1 LPDNGPGATFSK
13 EEIMKIIRTNDAEFE
28 RYFKQIRERGR
39 VFDPEL
45 WTSVGRI
52 VEDVALRGDEAL
64 FDYTAKW
71 DGHVVTAATIE
82 ASPEERKE
90 AAAQVDP
97 EDLAI
102 LRLAAGRIQRF
113 HERQRQEEWSVTDEA
128 GVELGQS
135 ILPLSRVGI
144 YAPGGLACY
153 PSTILMT
160 AIPARIAGV
169 GEIILVTPSRDGQLH
184 PLIAAAAELGGVI
197 RIFKIGGAQA
207 IAALAFGTA
216 SVPRVDKIVGPGN
229 AYVAA
234 AKKMVF
240 GRVAI
245 DMIAGPSEVLIIAD
259 GTGDAAF
266 AAADLLAQ
274 AEHDEMA
281 SAVLLTPDEAF
292 AEDVVAEVTRQLGNL
307 SRKGIASRSLA
318 AFGAAVVTR
327 DLGEAVALANRF
339 APEHLE
345 LMVQNP
351 RQLLPEIRNA
361 GAVFLGIY
369 TPEALGDYMA
379 GPNHVLPTGGTAR
392 FASPLGVYDFI
403 KRTSLLSFS
412 QEALLRY
419 GKQTARFAEMEG
431 LDGHGKSVRLRLLSP
446 VIPPSG
452 R

>member
-1 LPDNGPGATFSK
+1 
-13 EEIMKIIRTNDAEFE
+13 MRIIRTNDSEFE
-28 RYFKQIRERGR
+28 CYFKQIRERGR

-45 WTSVGRI
+45 WASVGRI
-52 VEDVALRGDEAL
+52 VEEVALRGDEAL

-71 DGHVVTAATIE
+71 DGHCVTAATIE
-82 ASPEERKE
+82 ASPEEKKE
-90 AAAQVDP
+90 AAARVQP
-97 EDLAI
+97 EDLEI
-102 LRLAAGRIQRF
+102 FRLAARRIERF
-113 HERQRQEEWSVTDEA
+113 HERQRQEGWSVTDEE

-153 PSTILMT
+153 PSTVLMT

-169 GEIILVTPSRDGQLH
+169 GEIILVTPSRDGLLH
-184 PLIAAAAELGGVI
+184 PLIAAAAEMGGVN

-216 SVPRVDKIVGPGN
+216 SIPCVDKIVGPGN

-259 GTGDAAF
+259 GSGDASF

-281 SAVLLTPDEAF
+281 SAVLLTPDPAF
-292 AEDVVAEVTRQLGNL
+292 AEAVVAEVTRQLEDL
-307 SRKGIASRSLA
+307 SRKDIADRSLA
-318 AFGAAVVTR
+318 AFAAAVVTR
-327 DLGEAVALANRF
+327 DLDEAVALANRF

-345 LMVQNP
+345 LMVQDP
-351 RQLLPEIRNA
+351 RRLLPGIRNA
-361 GAVFLGIY
+361 GAVFLGMH

-392 FASPLGVYDFI
+392 FSSPLGVYDFI

-412 QEALLRY
+412 REALLKY
-419 GKQTARFAEMEG
+419 GKQTARFAELEG
-431 LDGHGKSVRLRLLSP
+431 LDGHGKSVRIRL
-446 VIPPSG
+446 G
-452 R
+452 

>member
-1 LPDNGPGATFSK
+1 
-13 EEIMKIIRTNDAEFE
+13 MRIIRTDDAEFE
-28 RYFKQIRERGR
+28 HFFRAIRERGR

-45 WTSVGRI
+45 WASVGRI
-52 VEDVALRGDEAL
+52 VEDVALQGDKAL
-64 FDYTAKW
+64 FDYTARW
-71 DGHVVTAATIE
+71 DGHCVTAATVE
-82 ASPEERKE
+82 AAPEEKKT
-90 AAAQVDP
+90 AAARVDSKDI
-97 EDLAI
+97 EI
-102 LRLAAGRIQRF
+102 LRLSAGRIERF
-113 HERQRQEEWSVTDEA
+113 HERQRQEGWSMTDEE

-135 ILPLSRVGI
+135 ISPLSRVGI

-153 PSTILMT
+153 PSTVLMT

-169 GEIILVTPSRDGQLH
+169 VEIILVTPSRDGKLH
-184 PLIAAAAELGGVI
+184 PLIAAAAELAGVN

-216 SVPRVDKIVGPGN
+216 SIPRVDKIVGPGN

-259 GTGDAAF
+259 GSGDAAF

-281 SAVLLTPDEAF
+281 SAVLLTPDGAF
-292 AEDVVAEVTRQLGNL
+292 AKAVVSETNRQLEKL
-307 SRKGIASRSLA
+307 SRRDIASRSLA
-318 AFGAAVVTR
+318 AFAAAVVTK

-345 LMVQNP
+345 LMVENP
-351 RQLLPEIRNA
+351 RELLPEIRNA
-361 GAVFLGIY
+361 GAVFLGMY
-369 TPEALGDYMA
+369 TPEALGDYTA

-403 KRTSLLSFS
+403 KRTSLISFS
-412 QEALLRY
+412 RDALQRY
-419 GKQTARFAEMEG
+419 GEQTARFAEFEG
-431 LDGHGKSVRLRLLSP
+431 LDGHGKSVRLRL
-446 VIPPSG
+446 G
-452 R
+452 

>member
-1 LPDNGPGATFSK
+1 
-13 EEIMKIIRTNDAEFE
+13 MKIIRTDSAEFE
-28 RYFKQIRERGR
+28 GHFRRIRERGR

-45 WTSVGRI
+45 WAAVGRI
-52 VEDVALRGDEAL
+52 VEDVGRRGDEAL
-64 FDYTAKW
+64 FDYTARW
-71 DGHVVTAATIE
+71 DGHAVTAATVE
-82 ASPEERKE
+82 ASAVERK
-90 AAAQVDP
+90 AATAQVLP
-97 EDLAI
+97 EDLEI
-102 LRLAAGRIQRF
+102 LRLAAGRIERF
-113 HERQRQEEWSVTDEA
+113 HEHQRCEGWSVADEE
-128 GVELGQS
+128 GVELGQR
-135 ILPLSRVGI
+135 ILPLAHVGI

-153 PSTILMT
+153 PSTVLMT

-169 GEIILVTPSRDGQLH
+169 GEIILVTPSRDGRLH
-184 PLIAAAAELGGVI
+184 PLIAAAAEMGGVN

-216 SVPRVDKIVGPGN
+216 SIPRVDKIVGPGN

-240 GRVAI
+240 GQVGI

-259 GTGDAAF
+259 GTGDAAY

-281 SAVLLTPDEAF
+281 GAVILTPDEAF
-292 AEDVVAEVTRQLGNL
+292 ARAVAEEVDRQLADL
-307 SRKGIASRSLA
+307 PRKEIASRSLD

-327 DLGEAVALANRF
+327 DLAEAVALANRF

-351 RQLLPEIRNA
+351 PELLAEIRSA
-361 GAVFLGIY
+361 GAIFLGMH

-403 KRTSLLSFS
+403 KRTSILSFS
-412 QEALLRY
+412 REALERY
-419 GKQTARFAEMEG
+419 GRPNARFAELEG
-431 LDGHGKSVRLRLLSP
+431 LDGHGNSVRLRLKK
-446 VIPPSG
+446 
-452 R
+452 

>member
-1 LPDNGPGATFSK
+1 
-13 EEIMKIIRTNDAEFE
+13 MKIIRTDEVEFE
-28 RYFKQIRERGR
+28 GFFRRIRERGR

-45 WTSVGRI
+45 WASVGRI
-52 VEDVALRGDEAL
+52 VDDIALRGDEAL
-64 FDYTAKW
+64 FAYTGQF
-71 DGHVVTAATIE
+71 DGHVVTASTVE
-82 ASPEERKE
+82 ASPEERRD
-90 AAAQVDP
+90 AVARVGP
-97 EDLAI
+97 EDLEL
-102 LRLAAGRIQRF
+102 LRLAARRIEQF
-113 HERQRQEEWSVTDEA
+113 HERQRQEGWSVADEE
-128 GVELGQS
+128 GVELGQR

-144 YAPGGLACY
+144 YAPGGLAFY
-153 PSTILMT
+153 PSTVLMT

-169 GEIILVTPSRDGQLH
+169 GEIILATPSRDGQLH
-184 PLIAAAAELGGVI
+184 PLIAAAAELGGVK

-216 SVPRVDKIVGPGN
+216 SIPQVDKIVGPGN

-259 GTGDAAF
+259 GTGEASF

-281 SAVLLTPDEAF
+281 SAVLMTPDEAF
-292 AEDVVAEVTRQLGNL
+292 ARSVTAEVDHQLDRL
-307 SRKGIASRSLA
+307 PRRGIATRSLA

-327 DLGEAVALANRF
+327 DLGEAVDLANRF

-345 LMVQNP
+345 LMVRNP
-351 RQLLPEIRNA
+351 RELLTEIRNA
-361 GAVFLGIY
+361 GAVFLGMH

-392 FASPLGVYDFI
+392 FASPLGVYDFV
-403 KRTSLLSFS
+403 KRTNVLSFS
-412 QEALLRY
+412 REALARY
-419 GKQTARFAEMEG
+419 GGPTVRLAGLEG
-431 LDGHGKSVRLRLLSP
+431 LDGHGNSVRLRLT
-446 VIPPSG
+446 
-452 R
+452 

>member
-1 LPDNGPGATFSK
+1 
-13 EEIMKIIRTNDAEFE
+13 MKIIRTDSAEFE
-28 RYFKQIRERGR
+28 GHFRRIRERGR

-45 WTSVGRI
+45 WAAVGRI
-52 VEDVALRGDEAL
+52 VEDVGRRGDEAL
-64 FDYTAKW
+64 FDYTARW
-71 DGHVVTAATIE
+71 DGHAVTAATVE
-82 ASPEERKE
+82 ATASERKA
-90 AAAQVDP
+90 AAAQVLP
-97 EDLAI
+97 EDAEI
-102 LRLAAGRIQRF
+102 LRLAAGRIERF
-113 HERQRQEEWSVTDEA
+113 HEHQRCEGWSVADEE
-128 GVELGQS
+128 GVELGQR
-135 ILPLSRVGI
+135 ILPLARVGI

-153 PSTILMT
+153 PSTVLMT

-169 GEIILVTPSRDGQLH
+169 GEIILVTPSRDGLLH
-184 PLIAAAAELGGVI
+184 PLIAAAAEMGGVN

-216 SVPRVDKIVGPGN
+216 SIPRVDKIVGPGN

-240 GRVAI
+240 GQVGI

-259 GTGDAAF
+259 GTGEAAY

-281 SAVLLTPDEAF
+281 GAVILTPDEAF
-292 AEDVVAEVTRQLGNL
+292 ARAVAEEVDHQLADL
-307 SRKGIASRSLA
+307 PRKEIASRSLD

-327 DLGEAVALANRF
+327 DLAEAVALANRF

-351 RQLLPEIRNA
+351 RELLAEIRNA
-361 GAVFLGIY
+361 GAIFLGMH

-403 KRTSLLSFS
+403 KRTSILSFS
-412 QEALLRY
+412 REALERY
-419 GKQTARFAEMEG
+419 GRPNARFAELEG
-431 LDGHGKSVRLRLLSP
+431 LGGHGNSVRLRLKK
-446 VIPPSG
+446 
-452 R
+452 

>member
-1 LPDNGPGATFSK
+1 
-13 EEIMKIIRTNDAEFE
+13 MRIIRTDEAEFE
-28 RYFKQIRERGR
+28 HFFRQIRERGR
-39 VFDPEL
+39 LFDPEL

-64 FDYTAKW
+64 FDYTARW
-71 DGHVVTAATIE
+71 DGHRVTAATVE
-82 ASPEERKE
+82 ASPEEKK
-90 AAAQVDP
+90 AAAARVNS
-97 EDLAI
+97 EDLDI
-102 LRLAAGRIQRF
+102 LRLSAKRIERF
-113 HERQRQEEWSVTDEA
+113 HERQRQEGWSATDEE
-128 GVELGQS
+128 GVELGQT
-135 ILPLSRVGI
+135 IIPLSRVGI

-153 PSTILMT
+153 PSTVLMT

-169 GEIILVTPSRDGQLH
+169 GEIILATPSRDGQLH
-184 PLIAAAAELGGVI
+184 PLIAAAAELGGVK

-216 SVPRVDKIVGPGN
+216 SIPRVDKIVGPGN

-281 SAVLLTPDEAF
+281 SAVLLTPDGAF
-292 AEDVVAEVTRQLGNL
+292 AEAVVAETTRQLEKL
-307 SRKGIASRSLA
+307 SRKDIASCSLA
-318 AFGAAVVTR
+318 AFAAAFVTK

-345 LMVQNP
+345 LMVQDP

-361 GAVFLGIY
+361 GAVFLGMY
-369 TPEALGDYMA
+369 TPEALGDYTA

-403 KRTSLLSFS
+403 KRTSIISFS
-412 QEALLRY
+412 RDALARY

-431 LDGHGKSVRLRLLSP
+431 LDGHGKSVRLRL
-446 VIPPSG
+446 G
-452 R
+452 